1 MFQMKEQD
9 KPLEEERSEV
19 EISTIASVTLIQ
31 NQPRYHRKRKLQA
44 TITDEHR

>member
-19 EISTIASVTLIQ
+19 EISTIASVTLIPKPAKVSQ
-31 NQPRYHRKRKLQA
+31 KKK
-44 TITDEHR
+44 ITGHYY